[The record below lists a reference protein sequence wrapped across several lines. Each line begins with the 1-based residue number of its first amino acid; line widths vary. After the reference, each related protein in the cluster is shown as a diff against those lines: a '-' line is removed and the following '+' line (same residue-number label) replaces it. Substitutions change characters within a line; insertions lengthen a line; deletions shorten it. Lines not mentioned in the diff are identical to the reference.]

1 MPGPSFRAERSNL
14 DCSTRANRELVG
26 TLVAAVAEVGPDVIG
41 RDAIERRVERPVRA
55 LVSRPTKCP
64 SDIALTFGVE
74 LASLDQLERL
84 LPWAWKAERLST
96 ALEA

>member
-1 MPGPSFRAERSNL
+1 VGAGPIPSLGSHTL
-14 DCSTRANRELVG
+14 D
-26 TLVAAVAEVGPDVIG
+26 
-41 RDAIERRVERPVRA
+41 
-55 LVSRPTKCP
+55 LVSRPTECP
-64 SDIALTFGVE
+64 PDIALTFGVE